1 MKEKGSNFIFLT
13 GSKRRREM
21 ELLIKHKL
29 EEELS
34 MLWSEYKYMNTK
46 EDMKEHSV
54 KIDNKVKE
62 LEDFLLKNS

>member
-1 MKEKGSNFIFLT
+1 MD
-13 GSKRRREM
+13 
-21 ELLIKHKL
+21 LLIKHKL

-34 MLWSEYKYMNTK
+34 MLWSEYEYMNTK
-46 EDMKEHSV
+46 EDMKKHSV